1 MTNANDNSDQPLT
14 PHPDATFF
22 KVQHITIEKA
32 EAIGS
37 LVKGHVPWG
46 YVPNPDHEDDKVE
59 EKWFRLPEGD
69 GEDVEGWDPEDALQL
84 LEEPSVCRIIYT
96 PEGSRAKRL
105 KVTRPFLWNPHT
117 QSLIEDPEL
126 GEPATYEKSPAPTGW
141 VDKIVQP
148 LAGAAASAPSK
159 PRGDGL
165 QRLSKAGALGD
176 VGGLKFDPV
185 AMADLDLARF
195 AGVYA
200 LVNSQVQQAQER
212 HTQMV
217 LQHQQ
222 QSAAMFTAMLTFAG
236 QMVERRDAGERQPF
250 DFARALRDQE
260 DRLRDFI
267 TEKVEALEDEDE
279 PAVPPEL
286 MAQLQELLTKQATA
300 GAQQQNPDASMVE
313 KLMASP
319 MGEAMMGAI
328 VQAVAAKMS
337 GDGQPQP
344 QPEESE

>member
-1 MTNANDNSDQPLT
+1 MNANTNSDQPLT

-46 YVPNPDHEDDKVE
+46 YVPNPNHEDDKVE

-96 PEGSRAKRL
+96 PEASRAKRL
-105 KVTRPFLWNPHT
+105 KVTRPFLFNPTT
-117 QSLIEDPEL
+117 QSLIEDPDL
-126 GEPATYEKSPAPTGW
+126 GEPASYEKSPAPTGW
-141 VDKIVQP
+141 LDKITQP
-148 LAGAAASAPSK
+148 LTGAAASAPITPK
-159 PRGDGL
+159 GDGL

-200 LVNSQVQQAQER
+200 LVNAQVQQAQER

-217 LQHQQ
+217 LQHQA
-222 QSAAMFTAMLTFAG
+222 QSSQMFAAMLAFAG

-250 DFARALRDQE
+250 DFGQALREQE

-267 TEKVEALEDEDE
+267 TEKVEALEDDDE
-279 PAVPPEL
+279 PAIPAEF
-286 MAQLQELLTKQATA
+286 MAQVQELITKQAAA
-300 GAQQQNPDASMVE
+300 GGEQLDPNAGMIE
-313 KLMASP
+313 KLMRSP

-337 GDGQPQP
+337 GEGQPQP
-344 QPEESE
+344 QAAEVSE